1 MNPAKSALDRN
12 IKFTLHND
20 APVVLMGE
28 SLGGRNNYIEIME
41 AAINRRTYSG
51 RVLGENQKIQPL
63 EALKAVTINGA
74 WQAREDHIKGSIT
87 AGKMADFVVLSD
99 DPLNQNTTDFKK
111 IQIMATVKKGKL
123 VYGNFS

>member
-1 MNPAKSALDRN
+1 
-12 IKFTLHND
+12 
-20 APVVLMGE
+20 
-28 SLGGRNNYIEIME
+28 ME

-123 VYGNFS
+123 VYGKFS